1 MTSAIKNSEK
11 LQEKLNK
18 NYEVM
23 SRKTAQQLKDVKKKV
38 KDLKH
43 QIDKV
48 SSGQTNNINISS
60 ANLNSQFYVQKEH
73 FDTTRKSI
81 DDARTKSKDV
91 SSTKLSVSEETNGNV
106 VNANLNIPSKGKI
119 YIMWWYVHD
128 IQVLYAAR
136 LHWFIIIQYV
146 PNIGGKHVNE
156 KESKELNG
164 DKFKRVREKVPEIE
178 CLIAKTI
185 LWNNTN
191 LKKLDED
198 EVGLEDD
205 IDKVSLIV
213 RAFIEQYN
221 QEAYYLN
228 HKEQETSEKRLRK
241 HSFIQKYL
249 ERRKISKTQIGR

>member
-128 IQVLYAAR
+128 IQV
-136 LHWFIIIQYV
+136 
-146 PNIGGKHVNE
+146 
-156 KESKELNG
+156 
-164 DKFKRVREKVPEIE
+164 
-178 CLIAKTI
+178 
-185 LWNNTN
+185 
-191 LKKLDED
+191 
-198 EVGLEDD
+198 
-205 IDKVSLIV
+205 
-213 RAFIEQYN
+213 
-221 QEAYYLN
+221 
-228 HKEQETSEKRLRK
+228 
-241 HSFIQKYL
+241 
-249 ERRKISKTQIGR
+249 

>member
-106 VNANLNIPSKGKI
+106 VNLDLNIQSKSKI
-119 YIMWWYVHD
+119 HIMWWYFMQQD
-128 IQVLYAAR
+128 Y
-136 LHWFIIIQYV
+136 
-146 PNIGGKHVNE
+146 
-156 KESKELNG
+156 
-164 DKFKRVREKVPEIE
+164 
-178 CLIAKTI
+178 
-185 LWNNTN
+185 
-191 LKKLDED
+191 
-198 EVGLEDD
+198 
-205 IDKVSLIV
+205 IDLS
-213 RAFIEQYN
+213 
-221 QEAYYLN
+221 
-228 HKEQETSEKRLRK
+228 
-241 HSFIQKYL
+241 
-249 ERRKISKTQIGR
+249 

>member
-73 FDTTRKSI
+73 FDATRKSI
-81 DDARTKSKDV
+81 DDARTKSKDG
-91 SSTKLSVSEETNGNV
+91 SYTKLSVSEETNGNV
-106 VNANLNIPSKGKI
+106 VNLDLNTPSKGKI

-128 IQVLYAAR
+128 IQV
-136 LHWFIIIQYV
+136 
-146 PNIGGKHVNE
+146 
-156 KESKELNG
+156 
-164 DKFKRVREKVPEIE
+164 
-178 CLIAKTI
+178 
-185 LWNNTN
+185 
-191 LKKLDED
+191 
-198 EVGLEDD
+198 
-205 IDKVSLIV
+205 
-213 RAFIEQYN
+213 
-221 QEAYYLN
+221 
-228 HKEQETSEKRLRK
+228 
-241 HSFIQKYL
+241 
-249 ERRKISKTQIGR
+249 